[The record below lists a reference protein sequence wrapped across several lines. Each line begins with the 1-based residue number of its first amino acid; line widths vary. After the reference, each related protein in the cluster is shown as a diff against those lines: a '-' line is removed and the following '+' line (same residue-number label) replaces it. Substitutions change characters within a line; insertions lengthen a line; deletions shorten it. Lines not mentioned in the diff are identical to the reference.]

1 MTKNEE
7 APSAKRE
14 DASSNSEVHLGE
26 IEPAQV
32 EKYKGQKAGFEP
44 ATFRLRK
51 DLRQEST
58 ACGRE
63 VELVAYIA

>member
-32 EKYKGQKAGFEP
+32 EKYKAQKAGFEP

-51 DLRQEST
+51 VIQHEIAAGER
-58 ACGRE
+58 GRHSNP
-63 VELVAYIA
+63 I